1 MTTRLP
7 YLAVFMLLPVLLA
20 GCSNMRTVSL
30 DTLRPAEVSFPS
42 GVDRLLIVDRT
53 IYKGDAL
60 GLLEGVLTGEL
71 PGEDRSGVQSWISAF
86 QAELMASPRFE
97 TAVAEEMLPGNSLTA
112 AFPPQIPWST
122 VEDLNRRY
130 QTDAVVAI
138 EIYDSDFIIKN
149 GKREKATA
157 DEAGESDAVS
167 YYAEGTG
174 NILIGV
180 RVYDP
185 QARSIIDQRLYRQ
198 GDSWEASGVSLKE
211 AVEKLINKGDATRAL
226 SRRVGN
232 DFAHRIAPMPV
243 KLTRAFYGKS
253 DKAPAMEM
261 GLRYADVGKWRE
273 AADAWEAGIDRAPPK
288 EAGQLAYNIA
298 IAHEVLGD
306 YPGAREWA
314 EKAYVKYANDKARAY
329 VTDLDNR
336 LYAEELAQQQ
346 MR

>member
-1 MTTRLP
+1 MTRRLP
-7 YLAVFMLLPVLLA
+7 HLAVFILLPALAA

-30 DTLRPAEVSFPS
+30 DTMRPAEVSFPS

-60 GLLEGVLTGEL
+60 DLLESVLSGEL

-138 EIYDSDFIIKN
+138 EIYDSDFIVKN
-149 GKREKATA
+149 GKREKTA
-157 DEAGESDAVS
+157 DGAGETAEVS
-167 YYAEGTG
+167 YFAEGTG

-185 QARSIIDQRLYRQ
+185 RARSIIDQRLYRQ
-198 GDSWEASGVSLKE
+198 NDSWEASGVSLKE

-232 DFAHRIAPMPV
+232 EFAHRIAPMPV
-243 KLTRAFYGKS
+243 KLKRAFYGKS
-253 DKAPAMEM
+253 DKAPAMEL
-261 GLRYADVGKWRE
+261 GSRYADVGKWRE

-306 YPGAREWA
+306 YPLAREWA
-314 EKAYVKYANDKARAY
+314 EKAYVQYDNDKARAY